1 MSINNGA
8 TCMVGALSL
17 SASVDAAAAR
27 ELDDAAI
34 AAVTA
39 YSLKTS
45 KDSWGSAAGGLEQ
58 RVVERNDITM
68 EGGKAPL
75 QVGSAIG
82 DDGDPIISISGEI
95 PLAFEGRTFG
105 STVPTETALGLIL
118 SSGLARVIRTP
129 GTSATGTYISANE
142 FSVPSPSDDA
152 TIVGGDIVAVEQ
164 TNGTFRFVKVVLRT
178 DAGATNTIKTME
190 PHGIPAASTAT
201 VRQCHMFYSPVDNEP
216 DGTALV
222 VQLAPKDELH
232 TIIAVG
238 AQMAEFTAASDDG
251 TGVNFGAMLR
261 VPDGEF
267 RDAVVITPSKP
278 LYIGGAG
285 AKALRT
291 RVSPVRIT
299 ADVSASSA
307 PVTTTTAVFP
317 VRTWDVKISVKL
329 IPVEDPGTRSGLSGM
344 RVSSAALS
352 GTVTQA
358 APTTG
363 VDFRN
368 VVRASRKHALT
379 LTAAGANAAGNG
391 FCVWIGAVEPTGDTP
406 VKFSEDDRTQ
416 EVPFAA
422 GDIAYASGST
432 EYLNTPWILAFVC

>member
-17 SASVDAAAAR
+17 SASVDATAAR

-34 AAVTA
+34 GAVTA
-39 YSLKTS
+39 YSLKTT
-45 KDSWGSAAGGLEQ
+45 KDSWGSAAGSLEQ
-58 RVVERNDITM
+58 RVVERNDITK

-82 DDGDPIISISGEI
+82 DDGDPIISISGDI

-105 STVPTETALGLIL
+105 LTAPDETALGLIL
-118 SSGLARVIRTP
+118 SSGLARVLRTP
-129 GTSATGTYISANE
+129 GTSATATEVTANT
-142 FSVPSPSDDA
+142 FAVANADNGKFA
-152 TIVGGDIVAVEQ
+152 AGDVVAVVQ
-164 TNGTFRFVKVVLRT
+164 ANGTLRFVKLVQRVVGGST
-178 DAGATNTIKTME
+178 TTYATLE
-190 PHGIPAASTAT
+190 PHGIADTLTAT
-201 VRQCHMFYSPVDNEP
+201 VRACHMFYSPVDNEP
-216 DGTALV
+216 DGDALV

-232 TIIAVG
+232 TIVAVG
-238 AQMAEFTAASDDG
+238 TQMAEFTAVSDDSV
-251 TGVNFGAMLR
+251 GVGFGATLR
-261 VPDGEF
+261 VPDGEY
-267 RDAVVITPSKP
+267 RDEAVITPTTP

-291 RVSPVRIT
+291 RVSPVLVT

-317 VRTWDVKISVKL
+317 VRKWDVKISVRL
-329 IPVEDPGTRSGLSGM
+329 VPTEDPGTRSGLSGM
-344 RVSSAALS
+344 RVSVASLT
-352 GTVTQA
+352 GTVTQG

-363 VDFRN
+363 VDFRT

-391 FCVWIGAVEPTGDTP
+391 FCVWIGAVEPTADTP
-406 VKFSEDDRTQ
+406 VKFSEEDRTQ

-422 GDIAYASGST
+422 GDTAYAVGST